1 MVFYSALPLISII
14 NEDQSWRDL
23 ENIPQINIA
32 FPNGQFDNLILER
45 FYASAESRKA
55 GKPHCNFIGH
65 LENEPTACAA
75 VTGCYGVDN
84 VEFTIKSRHLLSSN
98 SIVMDPNGNLKE
110 ILDEDE
116 EELLYDYI
124 QEDDDDEEID
134 VDDYSSEQRMLTT
147 RPEGM
152 PEKSK
157 LTFKVCM

>member
-65 LENEPTACAA
+65 LENEPTACVA

-152 PEKSK
+152 P
-157 LTFKVCM
+157 

>member
-65 LENEPTACAA
+65 LENEPTACVA

-84 VEFTIKSRHLLSSN
+84 VEFTIKSRHLLLSN
-98 SIVMDPNGNLKE
+98 SFVMDPNSNLKE
-110 ILDEDE
+110 ILVMGRTMFEVRCSIVRSQKLGVRVRLQIDEHV
-116 EELLYDYI
+116 
-124 QEDDDDEEID
+124 Q
-134 VDDYSSEQRMLTT
+134 VHSMF
-147 RPEGM
+147 
-152 PEKSK
+152 EKMMFES
-157 LTFKVCM
+157 VR

>member
-1 MVFYSALPLISII
+1 M
-14 NEDQSWRDL
+14 
-23 ENIPQINIA
+23 
-32 FPNGQFDNLILER
+32 
-45 FYASAESRKA
+45 A

-65 LENEPTACAA
+65 LENEPTACVA

-84 VEFTIKSRHLLSSN
+84 VEFTIKSRHLLSGN
-98 SIVMDPNGNLKE
+98 SFVMDPNGTLKE
-110 ILDEDE
+110 ILNEDE

-124 QEDDDDEEID
+124 EDDDDEEID

-157 LTFKVCM
+157 LTLKVCKLILEKSVEDYFTDLDRLIGSFDFLKDVHS